1 MAVIEVAGLRKEY
14 RQGRR
19 PPVVAL
25 DGLDLSV
32 PAGGVHGFLGPN
44 GSGKTTTIRC
54 LLGLARPT
62 AGTCRVLGADPSRD
76 YARVQGRVGSMIE
89 THALFPGFTGRR
101 NPLLLAEMAG
111 LTGAAVEAA
120 LDRVDLA
127 ARADDLLA
135 TYSLGMR
142 QRLGLA
148 AALMKGPE
156 LLILDE
162 PANGLDPAGIRD
174 IRNLL
179 RRLGAEGRTV
189 FVSSHL
195 LAEVQQMC
203 DHVAVLRRGRCVAA
217 GPVDDVLASVGS
229 SGVVVRVDDI
239 AAGLA
244 ALAAAGLPAGS
255 DGQLIHVDVPARDS
269 PAVAEALA
277 RQGVW
282 PRELRP
288 GGRSLEEAFM
298 ALTGEATPP

>member
-179 RRLGAEGRTV
+179 RRLGAEGRHKEQSQKGTQ
-189 FVSSHL
+189 SSH
-195 LAEVQQMC
+195 
-203 DHVAVLRRGRCVAA
+203 
-217 GPVDDVLASVGS
+217 
-229 SGVVVRVDDI
+229 
-239 AAGLA
+239 
-244 ALAAAGLPAGS
+244 
-255 DGQLIHVDVPARDS
+255 
-269 PAVAEALA
+269 
-277 RQGVW
+277 
-282 PRELRP
+282 
-288 GGRSLEEAFM
+288 GRSLAHPLQHLLRASVTIARAWLRRCEM
-298 ALTGEATPP
+298 AHPRAAASDPPLESPRACVAPAATGRSRIAPQLDLRPAKHHRSP